1 MARKRHNDEP
11 NYEKWEHER
20 GLRIIQPISYQEAV
34 RKEKEEMANKI
45 GFKMQKKE
53 QKEKQKNYKE
63 WKKKY
68 PDYFDV
74 GYETLTESQEKII
87 EICDAIKDLL
97 LYKNKKYG
105 DSALHPNNIFYKGDS
120 TNSIKIRLD
129 DKVGRIKNCEE
140 TRVNDVSDLIGYSIL
155 LLASMNVTKDDIAK
169 FKD

>member
-1 MARKRHNDEP
+1 MKRKTKKTVEIGLQPNVKKCWWDNDEKLFHCVMMDGSEWTSINP
-11 NYEKWEHER
+11 
-20 GLRIIQPISYQEAV
+20 
-34 RKEKEEMANKI
+34 EKES
-45 GFKMQKKE
+45 
-53 QKEKQKNYKE
+53 E
-63 WKKKY
+63 WKRISIIDISSK
-68 PDYFDV
+68 
-74 GYETLTESQEKII
+74 ELNELTESQKKIG

-155 LLASMNVTKDDIAK
+155 LLASMNITKEDIAK